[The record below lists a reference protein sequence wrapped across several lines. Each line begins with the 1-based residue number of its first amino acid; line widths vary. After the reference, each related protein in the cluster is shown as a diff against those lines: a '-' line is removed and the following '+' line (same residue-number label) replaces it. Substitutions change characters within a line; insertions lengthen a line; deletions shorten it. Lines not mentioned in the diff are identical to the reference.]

1 MKGYTKE
8 DIKRILGTS
17 WPTMPEDHE
26 TGNQMRR
33 RKGNE
38 MREGKRPY
46 PTYPSKET
54 RIADK
59 SGKFDE
65 NGQYIYPEGSGFNY
79 VQWCKDN
86 PDSTEA
92 GTYIFL
98 TFAIFTLI
106 KRTPPIPTLG
116 IEGFVVLI

>member
-1 MKGYTKE
+1 MSHPNGYTE
-8 DIKRILGTS
+8 EMIREILGTS
-17 WPTMPEDHE
+17 WPNKGDRE

-33 RKGNE
+33 RIGNE

-46 PTYPSKET
+46 PTYPSKES

-65 NGQYIYPEGSGFNY
+65 NGQYIYPPDSGFNY
-79 VQWCKDN
+79 VQWLKDN

-92 GTYIFL
+92 STYGN
-98 TFAIFTLI
+98 
-106 KRTPPIPTLG
+106 K
-116 IEGFVVLI
+116 VS

>member
-1 MKGYTKE
+1 MHPNGYTKE

-46 PTYPSKET
+46 PKYPSKES
-54 RIADK
+54 RIADT

-65 NGQYIYPEGSGFNY
+65 NGQYIFPPDSGFNY
-79 VQWCKDN
+79 VQWLKDN
-86 PDSTEA
+86 PNSTEA
-92 GTYIFL
+92 SSYGN
-98 TFAIFTLI
+98 
-106 KRTPPIPTLG
+106 K
-116 IEGFVVLI
+116 VS

>member
-1 MKGYTKE
+1 MSHPNGYTKE

-17 WPTMPEDHE
+17 WPTMPENHE

-38 MREGKRPY
+38 MREGLRPY
-46 PTYPSKET
+46 PKYPSKES
-54 RIADK
+54 RIADT

-65 NGQYIYPEGSGFNY
+65 NGQYIYPDDAGFNY
-79 VQWCKDN
+79 VQWCKDH

-92 GTYIFL
+92 GTYGN
-98 TFAIFTLI
+98 
-106 KRTPPIPTLG
+106 K
-116 IEGFVVLI
+116 VS